1 MRGKN
6 INAIYKVII
15 LPTMDGDAP
24 VLTDRKEIK
33 LWKRLKALESSAAK
47 GSKKDVEKLN
57 RIIQSILD
65 TEGYANPMIIV
76 KIIELIDIYL
86 SDVKVML
93 EILEKC
99 KLTDSAPQLLVVE
112 KLVKVN
118 QYDSAKLILDRMTV
132 ISDVPK
138 WEYLRGRIDLNE
150 GNEESAYKHFVR
162 VYELD
167 DTYLE
172 VYPYLD
178 QMEPSK
184 GWFYRSMIASVR
196 CGDAALSTAGSV
208 DGRFGELYNAYQAWF
223 RGGRANVIDSVSRIV
238 REGIETDV
246 ELALARFY
254 FDEGKY
260 PDSVEHY
267 VKAAESGIYYIKM
280 ELVEAYLKTGA
291 FDSATAVC
299 NELDALGISD
309 RRLIYLQLRIA
320 TLLKNRADVVKYV
333 KIYLYNDYADYNA
346 YVDCVNAYTSLR
358 MHSEASS
365 LLEDMSMMDSD
376 DPMINL
382 LSSKNDY
389 ASGRYPSARITA
401 KKAVRKMPNDQDCL
415 LHITRV
421 YMSMKRSEKALK
433 YVDMILKEND
443 RNKEALL
450 LKKDIYMSLTPPD
463 YESACRQC
471 EKIIAHSDDDAET
484 WKDYAILLSRMG
496 RDKEALDAYERSLNI
511 KVNPLLFMDIIV
523 SMARAGR
530 YEDVVYLAN
539 KYDSSYGNNV
549 DMWAIKGNSEY
560 QIGDYEAAIASYT
573 KAVSMDTNNPV
584 FWHSKGM
591 AEEAAGKYDLAEV
604 SYDKAVL
611 MDLDNPEYWISKAA
625 VQEKKA
631 DYFGAIKSLN
641 RVISTHPEN
650 VYSLMRKAMILVRLG
665 KNSEARTF
673 IELASKIEPLN
684 MKIMIARR
692 DIYYRE
698 GDTES
703 TKAVCKSILGQTPGD
718 KQTAI
723 ILAHMLMK
731 TGNLDEARTVLVG
744 FSVDETKGF
753 TDDDYD
759 ILQMLREIY
768 HTQGKTH
775 EEIST
780 CKAILSFKPD
790 DRDTKAALAEA
801 YIKKGMIDAAKAL
814 YDELHLQSPED
825 SDFSLKKAKM
835 ADDKEAALAVLME
848 SLTKDPDSKEVLL
861 EVARM
866 LYEDGKLK
874 DSLIYVN
881 RAIDVDST
889 ESGPYV
895 LKMKIFTDMG
905 RHRDVLAVAEE
916 ASSNVRIKDPIIWK
930 YSGDSQMVLGE
941 YSKALIMYD
950 TAMKLG
956 MSTRDI
962 YHSRGMC
969 QEASGMDEAAIN
981 SYTIAYQKD
990 PYDTDSMIRTAAI
1003 HLKLERDQ
1011 SAGRVL
1017 DQAISVDPLCIE
1029 AIIYRATIFA
1039 SRGNETG
1046 VKRLFDHCISNNI
1059 DEDTKQKVAELME
1072 KAKTKEVVAMPVIP
1086 LVMPVAPIVDED
1098 LEPEEEPEG
1107 PGETEA
1113 DLHGLALEQETADEE
1128 EPEEESEEGFEETE
1142 ESVPEDEE
1150 IPETEQSAEEPIEE
1164 EPAEEEPAEQ
1174 EPEEEVEDGF
1184 FVVSSDD
1191 EEESE
1196 ETEEESS
1203 VIVEEEP
1210 YAVPEAESEA
1220 SEETE
1225 ISEEEPEGPGETEA
1239 DLHGLALEQETADEE
1254 EPEEQTEE
1262 PVKEEEPEDTK
1273 ESEESPSEESSD
1285 EGPAKKAEE
1294 TAPAAE
1300 EPEEETID
1308 FVVEDEPEE
1317 EAAIVV
1323 EDEPEPAEEPKKD
1336 EKTIREYALDLL
1348 RYAHE
1353 NDELPDDDRI
1363 AELADIP
1370 AGKVSEVMEYLSD
1383 IEEYGSIH
1391 PKGNDFHL
1399 MEKMSFDVISKTKDE
1414 DIEKDPVISLTSAFF
1429 YSGTKDIDVAKRL
1442 VAYVY
1447 EAMTCEI
1454 DVNAVYDSI
1463 SDVVDDVEFNGAPN
1477 TVYDIMSQYRIGVYS
1492 ARAVREIVFNRDDQ

>member
-1 MRGKN
+1 MTGKN
-6 INAIYKVII
+6 INAIYKVIV
-15 LPTMDGDAP
+15 LPIMDGDAP

-33 LWKRLKALESSAAK
+33 LWKRLKALEASAAK

-57 RIIQSILD
+57 RIIQGILD
-65 TEGYANPMIIV
+65 TEGYVNPMIAV
-76 KIIELIDIYL
+76 KVIELVDIYL

-99 KLTDSAPQLLVVE
+99 KLTDCAPQLLVAE

-118 QYDSAKLILDRMTV
+118 LYDSAKLILDRMTV

-150 GNEESAYKHFVR
+150 GDNDAAYKHFVR
-162 VYELD
+162 VYEFD
-167 DTYLE
+167 DSFLE
-172 VYPYLD
+172 VYPYMD
-178 QMEPSK
+178 QMEPAK
-184 GWFYRSMIASVR
+184 GWFYRGLIASVR
-196 CGDAALSTAGSV
+196 LGDSTLSTAGSV
-208 DGRFGELYNAYQAWF
+208 DGRFGELYNAYQAWYN
-223 RGGRANVIDSVSRIV
+223 GGKANVIDPVSRIV

-260 PDSVEHY
+260 SDSVEHY
-267 VKAAESGIYYIKM
+267 VKAAESGIYFIKM
-280 ELVEAYLKTGA
+280 ELAEAHIKTGA
-291 FDSATAVC
+291 LDSALAVC

-309 RRLIYLQLRIA
+309 RRLINLQLRIA
-320 TLLKNRADVVKYV
+320 TAMKNRAEVVKYV

-346 YVDCVNAYTSLR
+346 YVDCVNAYTSLK

-365 LLEDMSMMDSD
+365 LLEAMSMMDSD

-389 ASGRYPSARITA
+389 TCGRYPSARITA

-463 YESACRQC
+463 YEAACRQC

-484 WKDYAILLSRMG
+484 WRDYAILLSKMG
-496 RDKEALDAYERSLNI
+496 RDKESLDAYERSLNI

-523 SMARAGR
+523 ALARVGKHD
-530 YEDVVYLAN
+530 DVVYLTN
-539 KYDSSYGNNV
+539 KYDSVYGNNV

-560 QIGDYEAAIASYT
+560 QSGDYEAAIASYT
-573 KAVSMDTNNPV
+573 KAVGMDTNNPV

-591 AEEAAGKYDLAEV
+591 AEEMAGKYDLAEV

-641 RVISTHPEN
+641 RVISAHPEN

-703 TKAVCKSILGQTPGD
+703 TKAVCKNILSVTPRD
-718 KQTAI
+718 KKTAI
-723 ILAHMLMK
+723 ILARMHMK

-744 FSVDETKGF
+744 FSVDEAEGF

-835 ADDKEAALAVLME
+835 AEDKDAALAVLME
-848 SLTKDPDSKEVLL
+848 SLTKDPDNKDVLI

-874 DSLIYVN
+874 DALIYVN
-881 RAIDVDST
+881 RAIDADPT
-889 ESGPYV
+889 ESAAYV
-895 LKMKIFTDMG
+895 LKIRIYTDMG
-905 RHRDVLAVAEE
+905 RHRAVLDVAEE
-916 ASSNVRIKDPIIWK
+916 ASGNVRVKDPIIWK
-930 YSGDSQMVLGE
+930 FSGDSQMVLGE

-962 YHSRGMC
+962 YHARGMC

-990 PYDTDSMIRTAAI
+990 STDIDSMIRVAAI

-1017 DQAISVDPLCIE
+1017 DQAISVDPLCSE
-1029 AIIYRATIFA
+1029 AIVYRATIYA

-1046 VKRLFDHCISNNI
+1046 VKRLFDHCISNGV

-1072 KAKTKEVVAMPVIP
+1072 KARNKEVVAMPVIP
-1086 LVMPVAPIVDED
+1086 LVMPTAPIEEDSDEQ
-1098 LEPEEEPEG
+1098 EEP
-1107 PGETEA
+1107 P
-1113 DLHGLALEQETADEE
+1113 DE
-1128 EPEEESEEGFEETE
+1128 P
-1142 ESVPEDEE
+1142 P
-1150 IPETEQSAEEPIEE
+1150 AE
-1164 EPAEEEPAEQ
+1164 EPAEEESE
-1174 EPEEEVEDGF
+1174 EPEEPEDSEEQLQWLTGEQDT
-1184 FVVSSDD
+1184 VDEIEPEGQP

-1196 ETEEESS
+1196 TVESSEEGEVQETEQPA
-1203 VIVEEEP
+1203 EEP
-1210 YAVPEAESEA
+1210 
-1220 SEETE
+1220 
-1225 ISEEEPEGPGETEA
+1225 
-1239 DLHGLALEQETADEE
+1239 
-1254 EPEEQTEE
+1254 
-1262 PVKEEEPEDTK
+1262 
-1273 ESEESPSEESSD
+1273 
-1285 EGPAKKAEE
+1285 
-1294 TAPAAE
+1294 AE
-1300 EPEEETID
+1300 EPEEEEEDGFFVISSDDEESEGQPEEGSSVVIEEESDEQPAEESSEEGEVQETEQSVEEEEQPTKEEQPAEEPAEDESVPGEEQPAEETGEEEPVTEEPVEEEPEEKSEEGSDDVEPPKEAEESVPEEEQPAESEDDGVD
-1308 FVVEDEPEE
+1308 FVIEDEPEE
-1317 EAAIVV
+1317 VS
-1323 EDEPEPAEEPKKD
+1323 EPKE

-1348 RYAHE
+1348 KYAHE

-1370 AGKVSEVMEYLSD
+1370 AGKVDEVMAYLSD
-1383 IEEYGSIH
+1383 IEEYGSIR
-1391 PKGNDFHL
+1391 PKGSDFHL
-1399 MEKMSFDVISKTKDE
+1399 MEKMSYDVIVNTKDE
-1414 DIEKDPVISLTSAFF
+1414 DIEKDPVVSLTSAFF

-1454 DVNAVYDSI
+1454 DKNAVYDDI
-1463 SDVVDDVEFNGAPN
+1463 SDIVNDVEFNGAPS
-1477 TVYDIMSQYRIGVYS
+1477 TVYEIMSRYRIGVYS
-1492 ARAVREIVFNRDDQ
+1492 ARAVKEIVFNNDDQ